1 MNLETALPA
10 VIAAVRGSW
19 DNVQSLSI
27 KSTKSTSLPIWSCKL
42 GTGDGARWHD
52 SAIEDESEDD
62 DDEEEEEEVTTSEVP
77 CKGKTSKTKQ
87 PPDQRKK
94 LVVAKAT

>member
-62 DDEEEEEEVTTSEVP
+62 DDEEEEEVTTSEVP